1 MADNPAWSICERV
14 AEAQALLDECLAGR
28 KHPAAG
34 AVGRRG
40 PVAPGDIRCRPLPA
54 EHAAGRFRPEPS

>member
-34 AVGRRG
+34 AVGRRR
-40 PVAPGDIRCRPLPA
+40 PRCSGRYSMSTTSP
-54 EHAAGRFRPEPS
+54 EHAAGRFRPEPN